1 MVFQNLKLL
10 MKNKLLLLETEMV
23 GPGGHYLDNVIESYY
38 YFKDNLQIQCL
49 LNRKFNSQGTFI
61 PDELIIIK
69 KLNSNIFKK
78 EQNKFLFLLF
88 EIFSLIKRFILTILF
103 IPFFLLHKNY
113 TNYLNAIIS
122 NKFIVPKYF
131 TELFFF
137 LKKNKY
143 SKNDHIFFQTTRNK
157 HIALANF
164 MARIDDNLP
173 SIHLR
178 ILYTPSSKKKFTG
191 FYYYL
196 NQIKPYLLNKKI
208 SLYSLTDKN
217 VKIFNKEIDSKIG
230 IFKTNI
236 PWIFYNREKKDNSIT
251 IGYMG
256 DARESRGFNLL
267 PDLINK
273 LSNKNKDLNFLIQFA
288 KTSSNSTSITSDK
301 LFKMAE
307 NNPKIK
313 ILKNYLDY
321 ADFRNTLKKIDIMPI
336 LHNNEEINNGNPST
350 IYSSIT
356 HEIPMVLPQNLKYMK
371 EVMVN
376 KSYEIADNLDD
387 VVSQTLKIANDYNKY
402 LNAAKIN
409 SKLLFEIFENDPLKK
424 ILIKFKF

>member
-1 MVFQNLKLL
+1 

-38 YFKDNLQIQCL
+38 YFRNNLQIQCL
-49 LNRKFNSQGTFI
+49 LNKKFNPQGTFI
-61 PDELIIIK
+61 PSELQLIK
-69 KLNSNIFKK
+69 ILNSNIFKK
-78 EQNKFLFLLF
+78 EKNKFLYLSF
-88 EIFSLIKRFILTILF
+88 EIFSLLKRFIFTILL
-103 IPFFLLHKNY
+103 IPFFLFHKNFK
-113 TNYLNAIIS
+113 NYLNAIIS
-122 NKFIVPKYF
+122 NKFIIPKYF
-131 TELFFF
+131 TEVFFF

-164 MARIDDNLP
+164 IARIDDNLP
-173 SIHLR
+173 NIHLR

-217 VKIFNKEIDSKIG
+217 IKIFNDKINSKIG

-236 PWIFYNREKKDNSIT
+236 PWVFFNREKKDNSIT
-251 IGYMG
+251 VGYMG

-273 LSNKNKDLNFLIQFA
+273 LIDKNENLNFIIQFS
-288 KTSSNSTSITSDK
+288 KTSSNSTSITSEN

-313 ILKNYLDY
+313 ILKTYLDY
-321 ADFRNTLKKIDIMPI
+321 ADFRNTLQKIDIMPI

-356 HEIPMVLPQNLKYMK
+356 HEIPMVLPQNLNYMK

-376 KSYEIADNLDD
+376 KSFEIADNLDG
-387 VVSQTLKIANDYNKY
+387 VVTQTLKIANDYNSY

-409 SKLLFEIFENDPLKK
+409 SKLLFKIFENDPLKK
-424 ILIKFKF
+424 NIN

>member
-1 MVFQNLKLL
+1 

-38 YFKDNLQIQCL
+38 YFRNNLQIQCL
-49 LNRKFNSQGTFI
+49 LNKKFNPQGTFI
-61 PDELIIIK
+61 PSELQLIK
-69 KLNSNIFKK
+69 ILNSNIFKK
-78 EQNKFLFLLF
+78 EKNKFLYLSF
-88 EIFSLIKRFILTILF
+88 EIFSLLKRFIFTILL
-103 IPFFLLHKNY
+103 IPFFLFHKNFK
-113 TNYLNAIIS
+113 NYLNAIIS
-122 NKFIVPKYF
+122 NKFIIPKYF
-131 TELFFF
+131 TEVFFF

-164 MARIDDNLP
+164 IARIDDNLP
-173 SIHLR
+173 KIHLR

-196 NQIKPYLLNKKI
+196 NQIKPYLSNKKI

-217 VKIFNKEIDSKIG
+217 IKIFNEKINSKIG

-236 PWIFYNREKKDNSIT
+236 PWVFYSREKKDDSIT
-251 IGYMG
+251 VGYMG

-273 LSNKNKDLNFLIQFA
+273 LIDRNENLNFLIQFS
-288 KTSSNSTSITSDK
+288 KTSSKSTSITSEN

-313 ILKNYLDY
+313 ILKTYLDY
-321 ADFRNTLKKIDIMPI
+321 ADFRNTLQKIDIMPI

-356 HEIPMVLPQNLKYMK
+356 HEIPMVLPQNLNYMK

-376 KSYEIADNLDD
+376 KSFEIADNLDG
-387 VVSQTLKIANDYNKY
+387 VVTQTLKIANDYNRY

-409 SKLLFEIFENDPLKK
+409 SKLLFKIFENDPLKK
-424 ILIKFKF
+424 NIN

>member
-1 MVFQNLKLL
+1 

-38 YFKDNLQIQCL
+38 YFRNNLQIQCL
-49 LNRKFNSQGTFI
+49 LNKKFNPQGTFI
-61 PDELIIIK
+61 PSELQLIK
-69 KLNSNIFKK
+69 ILNSNIFKK
-78 EQNKFLFLLF
+78 EKNKFLYLLF
-88 EIFSLIKRFILTILF
+88 EIFSLLKRFILTILL
-103 IPFFLLHKNY
+103 IPFFLFHKNFK
-113 TNYLNAIIS
+113 NYLNAIIS
-122 NKFIVPKYF
+122 NKFIIPKYF
-131 TELFFF
+131 TEVFFF

-164 MARIDDNLP
+164 IARIDDNLP
-173 SIHLR
+173 NIHLR

-196 NQIKPYLLNKKI
+196 NQIKPYLSNKKI

-217 VKIFNKEIDSKIG
+217 IKIFNEKINSKIG

-236 PWIFYNREKKDNSIT
+236 PWVFYNREKKDDSIT
-251 IGYMG
+251 VGYMG

-273 LSNKNKDLNFLIQFA
+273 LIDRNENLNFLIQFS
-288 KTSSNSTSITSDK
+288 KTSSNSTSITSEN

-313 ILKNYLDY
+313 ILKTYLDY
-321 ADFRNTLKKIDIMPI
+321 ADFRNTLQKIDIMPI

-356 HEIPMVLPQNLKYMK
+356 HEIPMVLPQNLNYMK
-371 EVMVN
+371 DVMVN
-376 KSYEIADNLDD
+376 KSFEIADNLDG
-387 VVSQTLKIANDYNKY
+387 VVTQTLKIANDYNRY

-424 ILIKFKF
+424 NIN

>member
-1 MVFQNLKLL
+1 
-10 MKNKLLLLETEMV
+10 MV

-38 YFKDNLQIQCL
+38 YFRNNLEIQCL

-61 PDELIIIK
+61 PDKLQLIK

-78 EQNKFLFLLF
+78 KQNKFLYLLF
-88 EIFSLIKRFILTILF
+88 EILSLLKRFIFTILL
-103 IPFFLLHKNY
+103 IPFFLFHKNFK
-113 TNYLNAIIS
+113 NYLNAIIS
-122 NKFIVPKYF
+122 NKFIIPKYF
-131 TELFFF
+131 TEIFFF

-164 MARIDDNLP
+164 IARIDDNLP
-173 SIHLR
+173 NIHLR

-196 NQIKPYLLNKKI
+196 NQIKPYLSNKKI

-217 VKIFNKEIDSKIG
+217 IKIFNEKINSKIG
-230 IFKTNI
+230 IYKTNI
-236 PWIFYNREKKDNSIT
+236 PWVFYNREKKDNSIT
-251 IGYMG
+251 VGYMG

-267 PDLINK
+267 PNLINK
-273 LSNKNKDLNFLIQFA
+273 LIDKNENLNFLIQFS
-288 KTSSNSTSITSDK
+288 KTSSNSTSITSEN

-313 ILKNYLDY
+313 ILKTYLDY
-321 ADFRNTLKKIDIMPI
+321 ADFRNTLQKIDIMPI

-356 HEIPMVLPQNLKYMK
+356 HEIPMVLPQNLNYMK
-371 EVMVN
+371 DVMVN
-376 KSYEIADNLDD
+376 KSFEIADNLDG
-387 VVSQTLKIANDYNKY
+387 VVTQTLKIANDYNRY

-424 ILIKFKF
+424 NIN

>member
-1 MVFQNLKLL
+1 
-10 MKNKLLLLETEMV
+10 MKNKLLLLETEML

-38 YFKDNLQIQCL
+38 YFRNNLQIQCL
-49 LNRKFNSQGTFI
+49 LNKKFNPQETFI
-61 PDELIIIK
+61 PSELQLIK
-69 KLNSNIFKK
+69 ILNSNIFKK
-78 EQNKFLFLLF
+78 EKNKFLYLLF
-88 EIFSLIKRFILTILF
+88 EIFSLLKRFIFTILL
-103 IPFFLLHKNY
+103 IPFFLFHKNFK
-113 TNYLNAIIS
+113 NYLNAIIS
-122 NKFIVPKYF
+122 NKFIIPKYF
-131 TELFFF
+131 TEVFFF

-164 MARIDDNLP
+164 IARIDDNLP
-173 SIHLR
+173 NIHLR

-196 NQIKPYLLNKKI
+196 NQIKPYLSNKKI

-217 VKIFNKEIDSKIG
+217 IKIFNEKINSKIG

-236 PWIFYNREKKDNSIT
+236 PWVFFNREKKDNSIT
-251 IGYMG
+251 VGYMG

-267 PDLINK
+267 PDLIKK
-273 LSNKNKDLNFLIQFA
+273 LIDKNESLNFLIQFS
-288 KTSSNSTSITSDK
+288 KTSSKSTSITSEN
-301 LFKMAE
+301 LFKIAE

-313 ILKNYLDY
+313 ILKTYLDY
-321 ADFRNTLKKIDIMPI
+321 ADFRNTLQKIDIMPI

-356 HEIPMVLPQNLKYMK
+356 HEIPMVLPQNFNYMK

-376 KSYEIADNLDD
+376 KSFEIADNLDG
-387 VVSQTLKIANDYNKY
+387 VVTQTLKIANDYNSY

-424 ILIKFKF
+424 NIN

>member
-1 MVFQNLKLL
+1 

-38 YFKDNLQIQCL
+38 YFRNNLQIQCL
-49 LNRKFNSQGTFI
+49 LNKKFNPQGTFI
-61 PDELIIIK
+61 PSELQLIKII
-69 KLNSNIFKK
+69 NSNIFKK
-78 EQNKFLFLLF
+78 EKNKFLYLLI
-88 EIFSLIKRFILTILF
+88 EIFSLLKRFIFTILL
-103 IPFFLLHKNY
+103 IPFFLFHKNFK
-113 TNYLNAIIS
+113 NYLNAIIS
-122 NKFIVPKYF
+122 NKFIIPKYF
-131 TELFFF
+131 TEVFFF

-164 MARIDDNLP
+164 IARIDDNLP
-173 SIHLR
+173 NIHLR

-217 VKIFNKEIDSKIG
+217 IKIFNDKINSKIG

-236 PWIFYNREKKDNSIT
+236 PWVFFNREKKDNSIT
-251 IGYMG
+251 VGYMG

-273 LSNKNKDLNFLIQFA
+273 LIDKNENLNFIIQFS
-288 KTSSNSTSITSDK
+288 KTSSNSTSITSEN

-307 NNPKIK
+307 NNPKII
-313 ILKNYLDY
+313 ILKTYLDY
-321 ADFRNTLKKIDIMPI
+321 ADFRNTLQKIDIMPI

-356 HEIPMVLPQNLKYMK
+356 HEIPMVLPQNLNYMK

-376 KSYEIADNLDD
+376 KSFEIADNLDG
-387 VVSQTLKIANDYNKY
+387 VVTQTLKIANDYNSY

-409 SKLLFEIFENDPLKK
+409 SKLLFKIFENDPLKK
-424 ILIKFKF
+424 NIN

>member
-1 MVFQNLKLL
+1 

-38 YFKDNLQIQCL
+38 YFRNNLQIQCL
-49 LNRKFNSQGTFI
+49 LNKKFNPQGTFI
-61 PDELIIIK
+61 PSELQLIKII
-69 KLNSNIFKK
+69 NSNIFKK
-78 EQNKFLFLLF
+78 EKNKFLYLLI
-88 EIFSLIKRFILTILF
+88 EIFSLLKRFIFTILL
-103 IPFFLLHKNY
+103 IPFFLFHKNFK
-113 TNYLNAIIS
+113 NYLNAIIS
-122 NKFIVPKYF
+122 NKFIIPKYF
-131 TELFFF
+131 TEVFFF

-164 MARIDDNLP
+164 IARIDDNLP
-173 SIHLR
+173 KIHLR

-196 NQIKPYLLNKKI
+196 NQIKPYLSNKKI

-217 VKIFNKEIDSKIG
+217 IKIFNDKINSKIG

-236 PWIFYNREKKDNSIT
+236 PWVFFNREKKDNSIT
-251 IGYMG
+251 VGYMG

-273 LSNKNKDLNFLIQFA
+273 LIDRNENLNFLIQFS
-288 KTSSNSTSITSDK
+288 KTSSKSTSITSEN

-313 ILKNYLDY
+313 ILKTYLDY
-321 ADFRNTLKKIDIMPI
+321 ADFRNTLQKIDIMPI

-356 HEIPMVLPQNLKYMK
+356 HEIPMVLPQNLNYMK

-376 KSYEIADNLDD
+376 KSFEIADNLDG
-387 VVSQTLKIANDYNKY
+387 VVTQTLKIANDYNSY

-409 SKLLFEIFENDPLKK
+409 SKLLFKIFENDPLKK
-424 ILIKFKF
+424 NIN

>member
-1 MVFQNLKLL
+1 

-38 YFKDNLQIQCL
+38 YFRNNLQIQCL
-49 LNRKFNSQGTFI
+49 LNKKFNPQGTFI
-61 PDELIIIK
+61 PSELQLIKII
-69 KLNSNIFKK
+69 NSNIFKK
-78 EQNKFLFLLF
+78 EKNKFLYLLI
-88 EIFSLIKRFILTILF
+88 EIFSLLKRFIFTILL
-103 IPFFLLHKNY
+103 IPFFLFHKNFK
-113 TNYLNAIIS
+113 NYLNAILK
-122 NKFIVPKYF
+122 NKFIIPKYF
-131 TELFFF
+131 TEVFFF

-164 MARIDDNLP
+164 IARIDDNLP
-173 SIHLR
+173 NIHLR

-217 VKIFNKEIDSKIG
+217 IKIFNDKINSKIG

-236 PWIFYNREKKDNSIT
+236 PWVFFNREKKDNSIT
-251 IGYMG
+251 VGYMG

-273 LSNKNKDLNFLIQFA
+273 LIDKNENLNFIIQFS
-288 KTSSNSTSITSDK
+288 KTSSNSTSITSEN

-313 ILKNYLDY
+313 ILKTYLDY
-321 ADFRNTLKKIDIMPI
+321 ADFRNTLQKIDIMPI

-356 HEIPMVLPQNLKYMK
+356 HEIPMVLPQNLNYMK

-376 KSYEIADNLDD
+376 KSFEIADNLDG
-387 VVSQTLKIANDYNKY
+387 VVTQTLKIANDYNSY

-409 SKLLFEIFENDPLKK
+409 SKLLFKIFENDPLKK
-424 ILIKFKF
+424 NIN

>member
-1 MVFQNLKLL
+1 
-10 MKNKLLLLETEMV
+10 MKNKLLLLETEMI

-38 YFKDNLQIQCL
+38 YFRNNLQIQCL
-49 LNRKFNSQGTFI
+49 LNKKFNPQGTFI
-61 PDELIIIK
+61 PSELQLIK
-69 KLNSNIFKK
+69 ILNSNIFKK
-78 EQNKFLFLLF
+78 EKNKFLYLSF
-88 EIFSLIKRFILTILF
+88 EIFSLLKRFIFTILL
-103 IPFFLLHKNY
+103 IPFFLFHKNFK
-113 TNYLNAIIS
+113 NYLNAIIS
-122 NKFIVPKYF
+122 NNFIIPKYF
-131 TELFFF
+131 AEIFFF

-164 MARIDDNLP
+164 IARIDDNLP
-173 SIHLR
+173 NIHLR

-217 VKIFNKEIDSKIG
+217 IKIFNEKINSKIG

-236 PWIFYNREKKDNSIT
+236 PWVFYNREKKDDSIT
-251 IGYMG
+251 VGYMG
-256 DARESRGFNLL
+256 DARERRGFNLL

-273 LSNKNKDLNFLIQFA
+273 LIDRNENLNFLIQFS
-288 KTSSNSTSITSDK
+288 KTSSNSTSITSEN

-313 ILKNYLDY
+313 ILKTYLDY
-321 ADFRNTLKKIDIMPI
+321 ADFRNTLQKIDIMPI

-356 HEIPMVLPQNLKYMK
+356 HEIPMVLPQNLNYMK
-371 EVMVN
+371 DVMVN
-376 KSYEIADNLDD
+376 KSFEIADNLDG
-387 VVSQTLKIANDYNKY
+387 VVTQTLKIANDYNRY

-424 ILIKFKF
+424 NIN

>member
-1 MVFQNLKLL
+1 

-23 GPGGHYLDNVIESYY
+23 GPDGHYLDNVIESYY
-38 YFKDNLQIQCL
+38 YFRNNLQIQCL
-49 LNRKFNSQGTFI
+49 LNKKFNPQGTFI
-61 PDELIIIK
+61 PSELQLIKII
-69 KLNSNIFKK
+69 NSNIFKK
-78 EQNKFLFLLF
+78 EKNKFLYLLI
-88 EIFSLIKRFILTILF
+88 EIFSLLKRFIFTILL
-103 IPFFLLHKNY
+103 IPFFLFHKNFK
-113 TNYLNAIIS
+113 NYLNAIIS
-122 NKFIVPKYF
+122 NKFIIPKYF
-131 TELFFF
+131 TEVFFF

-164 MARIDDNLP
+164 IARIDDNLP
-173 SIHLR
+173 NIHLR

-217 VKIFNKEIDSKIG
+217 IKIFNDKINSKIG

-236 PWIFYNREKKDNSIT
+236 PWVFFNREKKDNSIT
-251 IGYMG
+251 VGYMG

-273 LSNKNKDLNFLIQFA
+273 LIDKNENLNFIIQFS
-288 KTSSNSTSITSDK
+288 KTSSNSTSITSEN

-313 ILKNYLDY
+313 ILKTYLDY
-321 ADFRNTLKKIDIMPI
+321 ADFRNTLQKIDIMPI

-356 HEIPMVLPQNLKYMK
+356 HEIPMVLPQNLNYMK

-376 KSYEIADNLDD
+376 KSFEIADNLDG
-387 VVSQTLKIANDYNKY
+387 VVTQTLKIANDYNSY

-409 SKLLFEIFENDPLKK
+409 SKLLFKIFENDPLKK
-424 ILIKFKF
+424 NIN

>member
-1 MVFQNLKLL
+1 

-38 YFKDNLQIQCL
+38 YFRNNLQIQCL
-49 LNRKFNSQGTFI
+49 LNKKFNPQGTFI
-61 PDELIIIK
+61 PSELQLIK
-69 KLNSNIFKK
+69 ILNSNIFKK
-78 EQNKFLFLLF
+78 EKNKFLYLLF
-88 EIFSLIKRFILTILF
+88 EIFSLLKRFIFTILL
-103 IPFFLLHKNY
+103 IPFFLFHKNFK
-113 TNYLNAIIS
+113 NYLNAIIS
-122 NKFIVPKYF
+122 NKFIIPKYF
-131 TELFFF
+131 TEIFFF

-164 MARIDDNLP
+164 IARIDDNLP
-173 SIHLR
+173 NIHLR

-217 VKIFNKEIDSKIG
+217 IKIFNEKINSKIG

-236 PWIFYNREKKDNSIT
+236 PWVFYNREKKDNSIT
-251 IGYMG
+251 VGYMG

-273 LSNKNKDLNFLIQFA
+273 LIDKNENLNFLIQFS
-288 KTSSNSTSITSDK
+288 KTSSNSTSITSEN

-313 ILKNYLDY
+313 ILKTYLDY
-321 ADFRNTLKKIDIMPI
+321 ADFRNTLQKIDIMPI

-356 HEIPMVLPQNLKYMK
+356 HEIPMVLPQNLNYMK

-376 KSYEIADNLDD
+376 KSFEIADNLDG
-387 VVSQTLKIANDYNKY
+387 VVTQTLKIASDYNKY

-424 ILIKFKF
+424 NIN

>member
-1 MVFQNLKLL
+1 

-38 YFKDNLQIQCL
+38 YFRNNLQIQCL
-49 LNRKFNSQGTFI
+49 LNKKFNPQGTFI
-61 PDELIIIK
+61 PSELQLIKII
-69 KLNSNIFKK
+69 NSNIFKK
-78 EQNKFLFLLF
+78 EKNKFLYLLI
-88 EIFSLIKRFILTILF
+88 EIFSLLKRFIFTILL
-103 IPFFLLHKNY
+103 IPFFLFHKNFK
-113 TNYLNAIIS
+113 NYLNAIIS
-122 NKFIVPKYF
+122 NKFIIPKYF
-131 TELFFF
+131 TEVFFF

-164 MARIDDNLP
+164 IARIDDNLP
-173 SIHLR
+173 NIHLR

-217 VKIFNKEIDSKIG
+217 IKIFNEKINSKIG

-236 PWIFYNREKKDNSIT
+236 PWVFFNREKKDNYIT
-251 IGYMG
+251 VGYIG

-267 PDLINK
+267 PNLIKK
-273 LSNKNKDLNFLIQFA
+273 LIDKNENLNFLIQFS
-288 KTSSNSTSITSDK
+288 KTSSNSTSITSK
-301 LFKMAE
+301 NLFIMAE

-313 ILKNYLDY
+313 ILKTYLDY
-321 ADFRNTLKKIDIMPI
+321 ADFRNTLQKIDIMPI

-356 HEIPMVLPQNLKYMK
+356 HEIPMVLPQNLNYMK

-376 KSYEIADNLDD
+376 KSFEIADNLDG
-387 VVSQTLKIANDYNKY
+387 VVTQTLKIANDYNSY

-409 SKLLFEIFENDPLKK
+409 SKLLFKIFENDPLKK
-424 ILIKFKF
+424 NIN

>member
-1 MVFQNLKLL
+1 
-10 MKNKLLLLETEMV
+10 MKNKLLILETEMV

-38 YFKDNLQIQCL
+38 YFRNNLQIQCL
-49 LNRKFNSQGTFI
+49 LNKKFNSQGTFI
-61 PDELIIIK
+61 PNELQLIK
-69 KLNSNIFKK
+69 ILNSNIFKK
-78 EQNKFLFLLF
+78 EKNKFLYLLF
-88 EIFSLIKRFILTILF
+88 EIFSLLKRFIFTILL
-103 IPFFLLHKNY
+103 IPFFLFRKNFK
-113 TNYLNAIIS
+113 NYLNAIIS
-122 NKFIVPKYF
+122 NKFIIPKYF
-131 TELFFF
+131 TEVFFF

-164 MARIDDNLP
+164 IARIDDNFP
-173 SIHLR
+173 NIHLR

-217 VKIFNKEIDSKIG
+217 IKIFNEKINSKIG
-230 IFKTNI
+230 IYKTNI
-236 PWIFYNREKKDNSIT
+236 PWVFYNREKKDSSIT
-251 IGYMG
+251 VGYMG
-256 DARESRGFNLL
+256 DARESRGFNML
-267 PDLINK
+267 PNLINK
-273 LSNKNKDLNFLIQFA
+273 LLDKNQNLNFLIQFS
-288 KTSSNSTSITSDK
+288 KTSSNSTSITSEN

-307 NNPKIK
+307 NNSKIK
-313 ILKNYLDY
+313 ILKAYLDY
-321 ADFRNTLKKIDIMPI
+321 ADFRNTLQKIDIMPI

-356 HEIPMVLPQNLKYMK
+356 HEIPMVLPQNLNYMK

-376 KSYEIADNLDD
+376 KSFEIADNLDG
-387 VVSQTLKIANDYNKY
+387 VVAQTLKIANDYNRY

-424 ILIKFKF
+424 NIN

>member
-1 MVFQNLKLL
+1 

-38 YFKDNLQIQCL
+38 YFRNNLQIQCL
-49 LNRKFNSQGTFI
+49 LNKKFNPQGTFI
-61 PDELIIIK
+61 PSELQLIK
-69 KLNSNIFKK
+69 ILNSNIFKK
-78 EQNKFLFLLF
+78 EKNKFLYLSF
-88 EIFSLIKRFILTILF
+88 EIFSLLKRFIFTILL
-103 IPFFLLHKNY
+103 IPFFLFHKNFK
-113 TNYLNAIIS
+113 NYLNAIIS
-122 NKFIVPKYF
+122 NKFIIPKYF
-131 TELFFF
+131 TEIFFF

-164 MARIDDNLP
+164 IARIDDNLP
-173 SIHLR
+173 NIHLR

-217 VKIFNKEIDSKIG
+217 IKIFNEKINSKIG

-236 PWIFYNREKKDNSIT
+236 PWVFYNREKKDNSIT
-251 IGYMG
+251 VGYMG

-267 PDLINK
+267 PNLINK
-273 LSNKNKDLNFLIQFA
+273 LIDKNENLNFLIQFS
-288 KTSSNSTSITSDK
+288 KTSSNSTSITSEN

-313 ILKNYLDY
+313 ILKTYLDY
-321 ADFRNTLKKIDIMPI
+321 ADFRNTLQKIDIMPI

-356 HEIPMVLPQNLKYMK
+356 HEIPMVLPQNLNYMK
-371 EVMVN
+371 EVMVH
-376 KSYEIADNLDD
+376 KSFEIADNLDG
-387 VVSQTLKIANDYNKY
+387 VVTQTLKIANDYNSY

-424 ILIKFKF
+424 NIN

>member
-1 MVFQNLKLL
+1 

-38 YFKDNLQIQCL
+38 YFRNNLQIQCL
-49 LNRKFNSQGTFI
+49 LNKKFNPQGTFI
-61 PDELIIIK
+61 PSELQLIK
-69 KLNSNIFKK
+69 ILNSNIFKK
-78 EQNKFLFLLF
+78 EKNKFLYLLF
-88 EIFSLIKRFILTILF
+88 EIFSLLKRFILTILL
-103 IPFFLLHKNY
+103 IPFFLFHKNFK
-113 TNYLNAIIS
+113 NYLNAIIS
-122 NKFIVPKYF
+122 NKFIIPKYF
-131 TELFFF
+131 TEIFFF

-164 MARIDDNLP
+164 IARIDDNLP
-173 SIHLR
+173 NIHLR

-196 NQIKPYLLNKKI
+196 NQIKPYLSNKKI

-217 VKIFNKEIDSKIG
+217 IKIFNDKINSKIG

-236 PWIFYNREKKDNSIT
+236 PWVFYNREKKDNSIT
-251 IGYMG
+251 VGYMG

-273 LSNKNKDLNFLIQFA
+273 LIDKNENLNFLIQFS
-288 KTSSNSTSITSDK
+288 KTSSNSTSITSK
-301 LFKMAE
+301 NLFKMAE
-307 NNPKIK
+307 NNSKIK
-313 ILKNYLDY
+313 ILKTYLDY
-321 ADFRNTLKKIDIMPI
+321 ADFRNTLQKIDIMPI

-356 HEIPMVLPQNLKYMK
+356 HEIPMVLPQNLNYMK
-371 EVMVN
+371 EVMVH
-376 KSYEIADNLDD
+376 KSFEIADNLDG
-387 VVSQTLKIANDYNKY
+387 VVTQTLKIANDYNSY

-424 ILIKFKF
+424 NIN

>member
-1 MVFQNLKLL
+1 
-10 MKNKLLLLETEMV
+10 MKNKLLLLETEMI

-38 YFKDNLQIQCL
+38 YFRNNLQIQCL
-49 LNRKFNSQGTFI
+49 LNKKFNPQGTFI
-61 PDELIIIK
+61 PSELQLIK
-69 KLNSNIFKK
+69 ILNSNIFKK
-78 EQNKFLFLLF
+78 EKNKFLYLSF
-88 EIFSLIKRFILTILF
+88 EIFLLLKRFIFTILF
-103 IPFFLLHKNY
+103 IPFFLFHKNFK
-113 TNYLNAIIS
+113 NYLNAIIS
-122 NKFIVPKYF
+122 NKFIIPKYF
-131 TELFFF
+131 TEVFFF

-164 MARIDDNLP
+164 IARIDDNLP
-173 SIHLR
+173 NIHLR

-196 NQIKPYLLNKKI
+196 NQIKPYLSNKKI

-217 VKIFNKEIDSKIG
+217 IKIFNEKINSKIG

-236 PWIFYNREKKDNSIT
+236 PWVFYNREKKDDSIT
-251 IGYMG
+251 VGYMG

-273 LSNKNKDLNFLIQFA
+273 LIDRNENLNFLIQFS
-288 KTSSNSTSITSDK
+288 KTSSNSTSITSEN

-313 ILKNYLDY
+313 ILKTYLDY
-321 ADFRNTLKKIDIMPI
+321 ADFRNTLQKIDIMPI

-356 HEIPMVLPQNLKYMK
+356 HEIPMVLPQNLNYMN
-371 EVMVN
+371 EVMVH
-376 KSYEIADNLDD
+376 KSFEIADNLDG
-387 VVSQTLKIANDYNKY
+387 VVTQTLKIANDYNSY

-424 ILIKFKF
+424 NIN

>member
-1 MVFQNLKLL
+1 

-23 GPGGHYLDNVIESYY
+23 GPGGHYLDNVIESYF
-38 YFKDNLQIQCL
+38 YFRNNLQIQCL
-49 LNRKFNSQGTFI
+49 LNKKFNPQGTFI
-61 PDELIIIK
+61 PSELQLIK
-69 KLNSNIFKK
+69 ILNSNIFKK
-78 EQNKFLFLLF
+78 EKNKFLYLSF
-88 EIFSLIKRFILTILF
+88 EIFSLLKRFIFTILL
-103 IPFFLLHKNY
+103 IPFFLYHKNFK
-113 TNYLNAIIS
+113 NYLNAIIS
-122 NKFIVPKYF
+122 NKFIIPKYF
-131 TELFFF
+131 TEVFFF

-143 SKNDHIFFQTTRNK
+143 SRNDHIFFQTTRNK

-164 MARIDDNLP
+164 IARIDDNLP
-173 SIHLR
+173 NIHLR

-196 NQIKPYLLNKKI
+196 DQIKPYLSNKKI

-217 VKIFNKEIDSKIG
+217 IKIFNDKINSKIG

-236 PWIFYNREKKDNSIT
+236 PWVFYNREKKDNSIT
-251 IGYMG
+251 VGYMG

-273 LSNKNKDLNFLIQFA
+273 LIDKNENLNFLIQFS
-288 KTSSNSTSITSDK
+288 KTSSNSTSITSK
-301 LFKMAE
+301 NLFKMAE
-307 NNPKIK
+307 NNSKIK
-313 ILKNYLDY
+313 ILKTYLDY
-321 ADFRNTLKKIDIMPI
+321 ADFRNTLQKIDIMPI

-356 HEIPMVLPQNLKYMK
+356 HEIPMVLPQNLNYMK
-371 EVMVN
+371 EVMVH
-376 KSYEIADNLDD
+376 KSFEIADNLDG
-387 VVSQTLKIANDYNKY
+387 VVTQTLKIANDYNSY

-424 ILIKFKF
+424 NIN

>member
-1 MVFQNLKLL
+1 

-38 YFKDNLQIQCL
+38 YFRNNLQIQCL
-49 LNRKFNSQGTFI
+49 LNKKFNPQGTFI
-61 PDELIIIK
+61 PSELQLIKII
-69 KLNSNIFKK
+69 NSNIFKK
-78 EQNKFLFLLF
+78 EKNKFLYLLI
-88 EIFSLIKRFILTILF
+88 EIFSLLKRFIFTILL
-103 IPFFLLHKNY
+103 IPFFLFHKNFK
-113 TNYLNAIIS
+113 NYLNAIIS
-122 NKFIVPKYF
+122 NKFIIPKYF
-131 TELFFF
+131 TEVFFF

-164 MARIDDNLP
+164 IARIDDNLP
-173 SIHLR
+173 NIHLR

-217 VKIFNKEIDSKIG
+217 IKIFNDKINSKIG

-236 PWIFYNREKKDNSIT
+236 PWVFFNREKKDNSIT
-251 IGYMG
+251 VGYMG

-273 LSNKNKDLNFLIQFA
+273 LIDKNENLNFIIQFS
-288 KTSSNSTSITSDK
+288 KTSSNSTSITSEN

-313 ILKNYLDY
+313 ILKTYLDY
-321 ADFRNTLKKIDIMPI
+321 ADFRNTLQKIDIMPI

-356 HEIPMVLPQNLKYMK
+356 HEIPMVLPQNLNYMK

-376 KSYEIADNLDD
+376 KSFEIADNLDG
-387 VVSQTLKIANDYNKY
+387 VVTQTLKIANNYNSY

-409 SKLLFEIFENDPLKK
+409 SKLLFKIFENDPLKK
-424 ILIKFKF
+424 NIN

>member
-1 MVFQNLKLL
+1 

-38 YFKDNLQIQCL
+38 YFRNNLQIQCL
-49 LNRKFNSQGTFI
+49 LNKKFNPQGTFI
-61 PDELIIIK
+61 PSELQLIK
-69 KLNSNIFKK
+69 ILNSNIFKK
-78 EQNKFLFLLF
+78 EKNKFLYLSF
-88 EIFSLIKRFILTILF
+88 EIFSLLKRFIFTILL
-103 IPFFLLHKNY
+103 IPFFLFHKNFK
-113 TNYLNAIIS
+113 NYLNAIIS
-122 NKFIVPKYF
+122 NKFIIPKYF
-131 TELFFF
+131 TEVFFF

-164 MARIDDNLP
+164 IARIDDNLP
-173 SIHLR
+173 NIHLR

-196 NQIKPYLLNKKI
+196 NQIKPYLSNKKI

-217 VKIFNKEIDSKIG
+217 IKIFNEKINSKIG

-236 PWIFYNREKKDNSIT
+236 PWVFYNREKKDDSIT
-251 IGYMG
+251 VGYMG

-273 LSNKNKDLNFLIQFA
+273 LIDRNENLNFLIQFS
-288 KTSSNSTSITSDK
+288 KTSSNSTSITSEN

-313 ILKNYLDY
+313 ILKTYLDY
-321 ADFRNTLKKIDIMPI
+321 ADFRNTLQKIDIMPI

-356 HEIPMVLPQNLKYMK
+356 HEIPMVLPQNLNYMK
-371 EVMVN
+371 DVMVN
-376 KSYEIADNLDD
+376 KSFEIADNLDG
-387 VVSQTLKIANDYNKY
+387 VVTQTLKIANDYNRY

-409 SKLLFEIFENDPLKK
+409 SKLLFKIFENDPLKK
-424 ILIKFKF
+424 NIN

>member
-1 MVFQNLKLL
+1 

-38 YFKDNLQIQCL
+38 YFRNNLQIQCL
-49 LNRKFNSQGTFI
+49 LNRKFNSKGTFI
-61 PDELIIIK
+61 PKELKLIK

-78 EQNKFLFLLF
+78 EQNKFLYLLF
-88 EIFSLIKRFILTILF
+88 EILSLLKRFVFTISLIPYFLF
-103 IPFFLLHKNY
+103 HKNCI
-113 TNYLNAIIS
+113 NYFNAIIL
-122 NKFIVPKYF
+122 NKFVIPKYF
-131 TELFFF
+131 TEIFFF

-143 SKNDHIFFQTTRNK
+143 SKKDHIFFQTTRNK

-164 MARIDDNLP
+164 IVRVDDNLP
-173 SIHLR
+173 RIHLR

-196 NQIKPYLLNKKI
+196 NQLKPYLLNKRI

-217 VKIFNKEIDSKIG
+217 VKIFNKEINSKIG
-230 IFKTNI
+230 IYKTNI
-236 PWIFYNREKKDNSIT
+236 PWVFYNREKKDRSIT
-251 IGYMG
+251 VGYMG

-267 PDLINK
+267 PDLISK
-273 LSNKNKDLNFLIQFA
+273 LFNKNKNINFLIQFA
-288 KTSSNSTSITSDK
+288 KTSSNSTAITSEK
-301 LFKMAE
+301 LFKMAK

-313 ILKNYLDY
+313 ILKAYLDY
-321 ADFRNTLKKIDIMPI
+321 ADFRNTLQKIDIMPI
-336 LHNNEEINNGNPST
+336 LHNNEEISNGNPST

-356 HEIPMVLPQNLKYMK
+356 HEIPMVLPQNLNYMK

-376 KSYEIADNLDD
+376 KSFEIADNLDA
-387 VVSQTLKIANDYNKY
+387 VVTQTLKIASDYNKY
-402 LNAAKIN
+402 LKAAKIN

-424 ILIKFKF
+424 NIN

>member
-1 MVFQNLKLL
+1 

-38 YFKDNLQIQCL
+38 YFRNNLQIQCL
-49 LNRKFNSQGTFI
+49 LNKKFNPQGTFI
-61 PDELIIIK
+61 PSELQLIK
-69 KLNSNIFKK
+69 ILNSNIFKK
-78 EQNKFLFLLF
+78 EKNKFLYLSF
-88 EIFSLIKRFILTILF
+88 EIFSLLKRFIFTILL
-103 IPFFLLHKNY
+103 IPFFLFHKNFK
-113 TNYLNAIIS
+113 NYLNAIIS
-122 NKFIVPKYF
+122 NKFIIPKYF
-131 TELFFF
+131 TEVFFF

-164 MARIDDNLP
+164 IARIDDNLP
-173 SIHLR
+173 NIHLR
-178 ILYTPSSKKKFTG
+178 ILYTPSSKKKFAG

-196 NQIKPYLLNKKI
+196 NQIKPYLSNKKI

-217 VKIFNKEIDSKIG
+217 IKIFNEKINSKIG

-236 PWIFYNREKKDNSIT
+236 PWVFYNREKKDDSIT
-251 IGYMG
+251 VGYMG

-273 LSNKNKDLNFLIQFA
+273 LIDRNENLNFLIQFS
-288 KTSSNSTSITSDK
+288 KTSSNSTSITSEN

-313 ILKNYLDY
+313 ILKTYLDY
-321 ADFRNTLKKIDIMPI
+321 ADFRNTLQKIDIMPI

-356 HEIPMVLPQNLKYMK
+356 HEIPMVLPQNLNYMK
-371 EVMVN
+371 EVMVH
-376 KSYEIADNLDD
+376 KSFELANNLDG
-387 VVSQTLKIANDYNKY
+387 VVTQTLKIANDYNSY

-424 ILIKFKF
+424 NIN

>member
-1 MVFQNLKLL
+1 

-38 YFKDNLQIQCL
+38 YFRNNLQIQCL
-49 LNRKFNSQGTFI
+49 LNKKFNPQGTFI
-61 PDELIIIK
+61 PSELQLIK
-69 KLNSNIFKK
+69 ILNSNIFKK
-78 EQNKFLFLLF
+78 EKNKFLYLSF
-88 EIFSLIKRFILTILF
+88 EIFSLLKRFILTILL
-103 IPFFLLHKNY
+103 IPFFLFHKNFK
-113 TNYLNAIIS
+113 NYLNAIIS
-122 NKFIVPKYF
+122 NKFIIPKYF
-131 TELFFF
+131 TEVFFF

-164 MARIDDNLP
+164 IARIDDNLP
-173 SIHLR
+173 NIHLR

-196 NQIKPYLLNKKI
+196 NQIKPYLSNRKI

-217 VKIFNKEIDSKIG
+217 IKIFNDKINSKIG

-236 PWIFYNREKKDNSIT
+236 PWVFYNREKKDDSIT
-251 IGYMG
+251 VGYMG

-273 LSNKNKDLNFLIQFA
+273 LIDRNENLNFLIQFS
-288 KTSSNSTSITSDK
+288 KTSSNSTSITSEN

-313 ILKNYLDY
+313 ILKTYLDY

-356 HEIPMVLPQNLKYMK
+356 HEIPMVLPQNLNYMK
-371 EVMVN
+371 EVMVH
-376 KSYEIADNLDD
+376 KSFEIADNLDA
-387 VVSQTLKIANDYNKY
+387 VVTQTLKIANDYNSY

-424 ILIKFKF
+424 NIN

>member
-1 MVFQNLKLL
+1 

-38 YFKDNLQIQCL
+38 YFRNNLQIQCL
-49 LNRKFNSQGTFI
+49 LNKKFNPQGTFI
-61 PDELIIIK
+61 PSELQLIKII
-69 KLNSNIFKK
+69 NSNIFKK
-78 EQNKFLFLLF
+78 EKNKFLYLLI
-88 EIFSLIKRFILTILF
+88 EIFSLLKRFIFTILL
-103 IPFFLLHKNY
+103 IPFFLFHKNFK
-113 TNYLNAIIS
+113 NYLNAIIS
-122 NKFIVPKYF
+122 NKFIIPKYF
-131 TELFFF
+131 TEVFFF

-164 MARIDDNLP
+164 IARIDDNLP
-173 SIHLR
+173 NIHLR

-217 VKIFNKEIDSKIG
+217 IKIFNDKINSKIG

-236 PWIFYNREKKDNSIT
+236 PWVFFNREKKDNSIT
-251 IGYMG
+251 VGYMG

-273 LSNKNKDLNFLIQFA
+273 LIDKNENLNFLIQFS
-288 KTSSNSTSITSDK
+288 KTSSNSTSITSEN

-313 ILKNYLDY
+313 ILKTYLDY
-321 ADFRNTLKKIDIMPI
+321 ADFRNTLQKIDIMPI

-356 HEIPMVLPQNLKYMK
+356 HEIPMVLPQNLNYMK

-376 KSYEIADNLDD
+376 KSFEIADNLDG
-387 VVSQTLKIANDYNKY
+387 VVTQTLKIANDYNSY

-409 SKLLFEIFENDPLKK
+409 SKLLFKIFENDPLKK
-424 ILIKFKF
+424 NIN

>member
-1 MVFQNLKLL
+1 

-38 YFKDNLQIQCL
+38 YFRNNLQIQCL
-49 LNRKFNSQGTFI
+49 LNKKFNPQGTFI
-61 PDELIIIK
+61 PSELQLIK
-69 KLNSNIFKK
+69 ILNSNIFKK
-78 EQNKFLFLLF
+78 EKNKFLYLSF
-88 EIFSLIKRFILTILF
+88 EIFSLLKRFIFTILL
-103 IPFFLLHKNY
+103 IPFFLFHKNFK
-113 TNYLNAIIS
+113 NYLNAIIS
-122 NKFIVPKYF
+122 NKFIIPKYF
-131 TELFFF
+131 TEIFFF

-164 MARIDDNLP
+164 IARIDDNLP
-173 SIHLR
+173 NIHLR

-196 NQIKPYLLNKKI
+196 NQIKPYLSNKKI

-217 VKIFNKEIDSKIG
+217 IKIFNEKINSKIG

-236 PWIFYNREKKDNSIT
+236 PWVFYNREKKNNSIT
-251 IGYMG
+251 VGYMG

-267 PDLINK
+267 PNLINK
-273 LSNKNKDLNFLIQFA
+273 LIDKNENLNFLIQFS
-288 KTSSNSTSITSDK
+288 KTSSNSTNITSEN

-313 ILKNYLDY
+313 ILKTYLDY
-321 ADFRNTLKKIDIMPI
+321 ADFRNTLQKIDIMPI

-356 HEIPMVLPQNLKYMK
+356 HEIPMVLPQNLNYMK
-371 EVMVN
+371 EVMVH
-376 KSYEIADNLDD
+376 KSFEIADNLDG
-387 VVSQTLKIANDYNKY
+387 VVTQTLKIANDYNSY

-424 ILIKFKF
+424 NIN

>member
-1 MVFQNLKLL
+1 

-38 YFKDNLQIQCL
+38 YFRNNLQIQCL
-49 LNRKFNSQGTFI
+49 LNKKFNPQGTFI
-61 PDELIIIK
+61 PSELQLIKII
-69 KLNSNIFKK
+69 NSNIFKK
-78 EQNKFLFLLF
+78 EKNKFLYLLI
-88 EIFSLIKRFILTILF
+88 EIFSLLKRFIFTILL
-103 IPFFLLHKNY
+103 IPFFLFHKNFK
-113 TNYLNAIIS
+113 NYLDAIIS
-122 NKFIVPKYF
+122 NKFIIPKYF
-131 TELFFF
+131 TEVFFF

-164 MARIDDNLP
+164 IARIDDNLP
-173 SIHLR
+173 NIHLR

-217 VKIFNKEIDSKIG
+217 IKIFNDKINSKIG

-236 PWIFYNREKKDNSIT
+236 PWVFFNREKKDNSIT
-251 IGYMG
+251 VGYMG

-273 LSNKNKDLNFLIQFA
+273 LIDRNENLNFLIQFS
-288 KTSSNSTSITSDK
+288 KTSSKSTSITSEN

-313 ILKNYLDY
+313 ILKTYLDY
-321 ADFRNTLKKIDIMPI
+321 ADFRNTLQKIDIMPI

-356 HEIPMVLPQNLKYMK
+356 HEIPMVLPQNLNYMK

-376 KSYEIADNLDD
+376 KSFEIADNLDG
-387 VVSQTLKIANDYNKY
+387 VVTQTLKIANDYNRY

-409 SKLLFEIFENDPLKK
+409 SKLLFKIFENDPLKK
-424 ILIKFKF
+424 NIN

>member
-1 MVFQNLKLL
+1 

-38 YFKDNLQIQCL
+38 YFRNNLQIQCL
-49 LNRKFNSQGTFI
+49 LNKKFNPQGTFI
-61 PDELIIIK
+61 PSELQLIK
-69 KLNSNIFKK
+69 ILNSNIFKK
-78 EQNKFLFLLF
+78 EKNKFLYLSF
-88 EIFSLIKRFILTILF
+88 EIFSLLKRFLFTILL
-103 IPFFLLHKNY
+103 IPFFLFHKNFK
-113 TNYLNAIIS
+113 NYLNAIIS
-122 NKFIVPKYF
+122 NKFIIPKYF
-131 TELFFF
+131 TEIFFF

-164 MARIDDNLP
+164 IARIDDNLP
-173 SIHLR
+173 NIHLR

-196 NQIKPYLLNKKI
+196 NQIKPYLSNKKI

-217 VKIFNKEIDSKIG
+217 IKIFNEKINSKIG

-236 PWIFYNREKKDNSIT
+236 PWVFYNREKKDNSIT
-251 IGYMG
+251 VGYMG

-267 PDLINK
+267 PNLINK
-273 LSNKNKDLNFLIQFA
+273 LIDKNENLNFLIQFS
-288 KTSSNSTSITSDK
+288 KTSSNSTSITSEN

-313 ILKNYLDY
+313 ILKTYLDY
-321 ADFRNTLKKIDIMPI
+321 ADFRNTLQKIDIMPI

-356 HEIPMVLPQNLKYMK
+356 HEIPMVLPQNLNYMK
-371 EVMVN
+371 EVMVY
-376 KSYEIADNLDD
+376 KSFEIADNLDG
-387 VVSQTLKIANDYNKY
+387 VVTQTLKIANDYNSY

-424 ILIKFKF
+424 NIN

>member
-1 MVFQNLKLL
+1 

-38 YFKDNLQIQCL
+38 YFRNDLHIQCL
-49 LNRKFNSQGTFI
+49 LNKKFNPQGTFI
-61 PDELIIIK
+61 PSELQLIK
-69 KLNSNIFKK
+69 ILNSNIFKK
-78 EQNKFLFLLF
+78 EKNKFLYLSF
-88 EIFSLIKRFILTILF
+88 EIFSLLKRFIFTILL
-103 IPFFLLHKNY
+103 IPFFLFHKNFK
-113 TNYLNAIIS
+113 NYLNAIIS
-122 NKFIVPKYF
+122 NKFIIPKYF
-131 TELFFF
+131 TEVFFF

-164 MARIDDNLP
+164 IARIDDNLP
-173 SIHLR
+173 NIHLR

-196 NQIKPYLLNKKI
+196 NQIKPYLSNKKI

-217 VKIFNKEIDSKIG
+217 IKIFNEKINSKIG

-236 PWIFYNREKKDNSIT
+236 PWVFYNREKKDDSIT
-251 IGYMG
+251 VGYMG

-273 LSNKNKDLNFLIQFA
+273 LIDRNENLNFLIQFS
-288 KTSSNSTSITSDK
+288 KTSSNSTSITSEN

-313 ILKNYLDY
+313 ILKTYLDY
-321 ADFRNTLKKIDIMPI
+321 ADFRNTLQKIDIMPI

-356 HEIPMVLPQNLKYMK
+356 HEIPMVLPQNLNYMK
-371 EVMVN
+371 DVMVN
-376 KSYEIADNLDD
+376 KSFEIADNLDG
-387 VVSQTLKIANDYNKY
+387 VVTQTLKIANDYNRY

-424 ILIKFKF
+424 NIN

>member
-1 MVFQNLKLL
+1 

-38 YFKDNLQIQCL
+38 YFRNNLQIQCL
-49 LNRKFNSQGTFI
+49 LNKKFNPQGTFI
-61 PDELIIIK
+61 PSELQLIK
-69 KLNSNIFKK
+69 ILNSNIFKK
-78 EQNKFLFLLF
+78 EKNKFLYLLF
-88 EIFSLIKRFILTILF
+88 EIFSLLKRFILTILL
-103 IPFFLLHKNY
+103 IPFFLFHKNFK
-113 TNYLNAIIS
+113 NYLNAIIS
-122 NKFIVPKYF
+122 NNFIIPKYF
-131 TELFFF
+131 AEIFFF

-164 MARIDDNLP
+164 IARIDDNLP
-173 SIHLR
+173 NIHLR

-217 VKIFNKEIDSKIG
+217 IKIFNEKINSKIG

-236 PWIFYNREKKDNSIT
+236 PWVFYNREKKDNSIT
-251 IGYMG
+251 VGYMG

-267 PDLINK
+267 PNLINK
-273 LSNKNKDLNFLIQFA
+273 LIDKNENLNFLIQFS
-288 KTSSNSTSITSDK
+288 KTSSNSTNITSEN

-313 ILKNYLDY
+313 ILKTYLDY
-321 ADFRNTLKKIDIMPI
+321 ADFRNTLQKIDIMPI

-356 HEIPMVLPQNLKYMK
+356 HEIPMVLPQNLNYMK
-371 EVMVN
+371 DVMVN
-376 KSYEIADNLDD
+376 KSFEIADNLDG
-387 VVSQTLKIANDYNKY
+387 VVTQTLKIANDYNRY

-424 ILIKFKF
+424 NIN